1 MSTLQSD
8 LFQERFGRS
17 GNAHRVRLRGMP
29 EIRIV
34 KNKYFSWVDDNS
46 YRVYIQPTSNKVD
59 VVCIGICEKVRGE
72 YDSVSDLPQWMQTKL
87 AALMITSPIE
97 GVGERKDRHVFYI
110 YGGEWK

>member
-1 MSTLQSD
+1 MSTLQRD

-17 GNAHRVRLRGMP
+17 GNAHRVRCAQA
-29 EIRIV
+29 RIV

>member
-17 GNAHRVRLRGMP
+17 GTAHRSR

-34 KNKYFSWVDDNS
+34 RNKYFSWVDDNS

-59 VVCIGICEKVRGE
+59 VICIGICEKIRGE

-87 AALMITSPIE
+87 AALMITSPIK
-97 GVGERKDRHVFYI
+97 GVSERRDRHVFYI
-110 YGGEWK
+110 EGGEWK